1 MPAPYDYSSVLSPV
15 DPGQAIMQGVLQGE
29 QLLRNQQ
36 KYQQQQQQYQQQQQ
50 EYQRFQQ
57 QRVVEEERKALFDA
71 KLEALMDNTSPEAVL
86 ELQLEFPEKFEVLG
100 KIGTQFSE
108 NERQQKLDE
117 SIEIIGMVRFG
128 KIEAV
133 QDLYMERAEL
143 LEASGD
149 TEAANNARLQAQQ
162 VEEDPDAFL
171 TQMYMMQAA
180 IGGPDKFIENMD
192 KQRDAQA
199 AYIESMVK
207 AKREKSP
214 SREAMRDAGII
225 GELIK
230 TTDEDKYQNGLT
242 IYRTKSGEIFG
253 KGVDNVILQGDDL
266 SKAIE
271 QAASFGID
279 VQRRRS
285 LGRETGRINAQTVRD
300 AYKNVT
306 EIRRNIRNL
315 DQAIVEVRDNNA
327 GVGVIQSKLPDWKAS
342 SVRLKNIQRQL
353 GLDLIGMVTFGA
365 LSAGEL
371 KLALNTVLPTDLDN
385 PALLKWLQDKKKA
398 QLRTMEELQYL
409 AVHLENGGLVS
420 EFIKYEDGY
429 DPSAARDP
437 RSSVGEPETRSSEV
451 QADFDFARSLIEPGA
466 Q

>member
-199 AYIESMVK
+199 AYIESKVK
-207 AKREKSP
+207 AKREKAP
-214 SREAMRDAGII
+214 SIKAMRDAGII

-437 RSSVGEPETRSSEV
+437 RSSVGEPETRSSEDLGSLDRV
-451 QADFDFARSLIEPGA
+451 RSLIERGA

>member
-29 QLLRNQQ
+29 KLLRNQQ
-36 KYQQQQQQYQQQQQ
+36 QYQQQQQQYQQQQQ
-50 EYQRFQQ
+50 EYQRSQQ

-225 GELIK
+225 GELIN
-230 TTDEDKYQNGLT
+230 TTDKDKYPNGLT
-242 IYRTKSGEIFG
+242 IYRTKSGETFG

-266 SKAIE
+266 TKA
-271 QAASFGID
+271 
-279 VQRRRS
+279 
-285 LGRETGRINAQTVRD
+285 L
-300 AYKNVT
+300 
-306 EIRRNIRNL
+306 
-315 DQAIVEVRDNNA
+315 IV
-327 GVGVIQSKLPDWKAS
+327 
-342 SVRLKNIQRQL
+342 
-353 GLDLIGMVTFGA
+353 M
-365 LSAGEL
+365 
-371 KLALNTVLPTDLDN
+371 
-385 PALLKWLQDKKKA
+385 LQ
-398 QLRTMEELQYL
+398 
-409 AVHLENGGLVS
+409 
-420 EFIKYEDGY
+420 
-429 DPSAARDP
+429 
-437 RSSVGEPETRSSEV
+437 
-451 QADFDFARSLIEPGA
+451 
-466 Q
+466 